1 MRISLV
7 GLVFLFISFHAQA
20 RRSSEWELHLE
31 HSLSAI
37 SYLEEYGEHTNKD
50 LYKINL
56 NPHFRWKYLDTW
68 RVIIKPSLVLNPN
81 NNSNEEQTFFDINE
95 AFLRFQKET
104 WSLQL
109 GNTIYSWGV
118 TDGYNPLDV
127 VNQKQYFDPLHSTK
141 LGSPSVL
148 FTQGFDDW
156 DYELIYIPRN
166 REAQLPGAQ
175 SRWLPR
181 KVLIPQS
188 PENDLILKLPEE
200 LNYSYSTRKN
210 IDSPLDNNLA
220 MRFQYRGSFF
230 DAALSAYEGVSP
242 FPIVQ
247 PEVTGVIEQ
256 VSPKTVIRVDPNVAL
271 HTKNFRLR
279 QSGLSLVSN
288 QQHYLIKYATS
299 YTQTLGEDP
308 LLLGWTHE
316 NIIALEKTF
325 NVGSEGLLIA
335 VLQHSFLNSEK
346 SNDSNLSMQEVFR
359 RAWMIGGKLSW
370 KEVWNFSFLGL
381 YDSIRGGHFE
391 ELSISR
397 RLYDS
402 WTLQL
407 SSSFIDGPSDTPLG
421 VYGNND
427 SIGVTVSSSF

>member
-1 MRISLV
+1 MRFFLCSLTV
-7 GLVFLFISFHAQA
+7 LILSYNAEA

-31 HSLSAI
+31 SSLSAT
-37 SYLEEYGEHTNKD
+37 SYSEEYGENTNKD
-50 LYKINL
+50 LYKLNL
-56 NPHFRWKYLDTW
+56 NPHFRWKYSDTW
-68 RVIIKPSLVLNPN
+68 RVLIKPALVLNPN
-81 NNSNEEQTFFDINE
+81 NNSSEERTFFDLNE
-95 AFLRFQKET
+95 GFLRFQKET

-127 VNQKQYFDPLHSTK
+127 VNQKQYFDPLHSYK
-141 LGSPSVL
+141 LGSPSIL
-148 FTQGFDDW
+148 FTQGFDSW
-156 DYELIYIPRN
+156 DYELVYIPRN
-166 REAQLPGAQ
+166 REAQLPGVQ

-200 LNYSYSTRKN
+200 LNYSYSERKN
-210 IDSPLDNNLA
+210 IDNPLDNNFA

-247 PEVTGVIEQ
+247 PEVTGNIEQ
-256 VSPKTVIRVDPNVAL
+256 VSPKTVIRVDPNVTL
-271 HTKNFRLR
+271 HTKNFRIR

-288 QQHYLIKYATS
+288 QQHYLVKYATS

-370 KEVWNFSFLGL
+370 KEVWNFSFMGL
-381 YDSIRGGHFE
+381 YDSIRESHFE
-391 ELSISR
+391 ELSVSR
-397 RLYDS
+397 RMFDS
-402 WTLQL
+402 WTVQL
-407 SSSFIDGPSDTPLG
+407 SASFIDGPPDSPLG
-421 VYGNND
+421 VYGSND
-427 SIGVTVSSSF
+427 SAGITVSSSF